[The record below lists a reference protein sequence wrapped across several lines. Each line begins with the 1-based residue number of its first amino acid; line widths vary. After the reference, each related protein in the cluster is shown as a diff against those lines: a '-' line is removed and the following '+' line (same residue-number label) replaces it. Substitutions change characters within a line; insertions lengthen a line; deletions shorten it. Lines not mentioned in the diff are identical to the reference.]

1 MTVVNKSTQDI
12 ATLTVEVC
20 QKKYSFANMPTN
32 STHVAKYDVDR
43 DSGFKVNGFYKDG
56 RSISNE
62 FGYVTPS
69 PSPKKQ
75 PVTIEV
81 RDNGVVVGKQP

>member
-20 QKKYSFANMPTN
+20 QKKYSFPNMPTN
-32 STHVAKYDVDR
+32 STRFTNYDVDR
-43 DSGFKVNGFYKDG
+43 DSGFKVNGAYKDG
-56 RSISNE
+56 TSISNE

-69 PSPKKQ
+69 PKRS